1 MSVPVATANT
11 PTVTVATNT
20 LTFTWSGTNTPTSY
34 EVILYQVLTSG
45 GSASA
50 VLTLSPTT
58 ATSGTYASLITGN
71 DYYTTVVATNGNGPS
86 ALVTSSRFSFA
97 PPVASASVA
106 LTGIPGT
113 YSAVFTWSGT
123 NGATSYNIA
132 LWSSGPGG
140 IVSIPFLFSNP
151 TTLTTYTYPNIV
163 TGNLY
168 YMTVSAFN
176 TTGTSLTTSSS
187 PSLAYYNPYG
197 GPQGIQGYPGIVGQ
211 QGPAGPQGQ
220 QGPQGIQGVVSVT
233 NYTTSNVLITSGT
246 SRGTVNANPTV
257 TYDGSTLNINGNVTT
272 TFANSNQIGGVTLSN
287 GYAGI
292 NCNAPTYTLDV
303 NGNGRVSAGN
313 ATTNTPSLLLTGG
326 GNVTGQGGVLALGNP
341 VYGTCNDIAQIA
353 ARLSGSSG
361 NIAQGWLSI
370 YTRSGTNSAPGN
382 AYVERMTISNIT
394 GTTATAV
401 GIAQTTPA
409 YTLDVGGQINAFSAG
424 PTQTMNVRLTAT
436 GTSAN
441 PVLARTLVGSVQ
453 MGNGYGPWL
462 NAYQANSRYTD
473 GIDISICTNN
483 NANDATQVE
492 RLTVQAGATSGGLTR
507 VGIACNSPAYTL
519 DVNGNVKITTNGST
533 STTAY
538 GTTND
543 TLTLL
548 STCNAYAGGITSIF
562 FGNQQYN
569 YPLARIYA
577 QDAQPSSGAAYLGR
591 LVFQTNNQGTTLVE
605 RMRIDSNG
613 YIGIGQSAPQYIL
626 DVTTAGNTQI
636 RIGPRQFQGTAADT
650 STYGLERSRHE
661 IRFAG
666 YRDAMIDKI
675 GSKIVSI
682 NKQTYGGNV
691 QPAIQS
697 ADLVFFT
704 SPPGTGGADDTVER
718 MRIMD
723 TGNVGIGTAAPGYA
737 LDVTGVIR
745 ASSSIYADGNVLL
758 GQVGYGGFAGFQHSS
773 LAAGAGNYALLQDNS
788 ANTYLNAGSGRAIYL
803 RTANNT
809 IGTITSTG
817 LRLGDGNTAS
827 FPLDVS
833 GQQRIY
839 EGTGTGPMN
848 LAANGLAAKA
858 GMPSGS
864 LILQHGDSGGQSS
877 IVFRSTVNQSSDYGY
892 ITYVDDVCNQAGQER
907 SRLLIGTENDLGV
920 NSVQDATVIQPFGGC
935 VGIGQL
941 NPAHALDV
949 TGNINATQYVFIR
962 SSYSFVAYG
971 SGSAAGSNTY
981 MYNDGGGNGFVK
993 TTGTYLNLG
1002 GGNANSVIVTNN
1014 AMSINTFAA
1023 PNYTLDVTGSARIA
1037 GLLISS
1043 GQAATLNGGSLN
1055 GISFG
1060 KSYVDWMSG
1069 GNGVVSYGIG
1079 RGVNNF
1085 PWYTGAEQAPVAIN
1099 GYYGVG
1105 IWDAG
1110 SWNSGTPTLTV
1121 AGGRV
1126 GVQCNAPAQSLD
1138 VNGNAQI
1145 NAYSLIGKLGPY
1157 SNYAGFQDS
1166 RMDTSGPHYTLL
1178 TGDSGTTY
1186 LNASPGKAIYFRNT
1200 NVTTAWINSTSLI
1213 FAIPQGS
1220 NGVSVLSYSN
1230 VPSQTNGTAGTALTN
1245 TFDIPYTIDIGTDAA
1260 SAYAAAPTNGSAA
1273 NATTN
1278 PNYLTTAG
1286 AMYNRVRAVGG
1297 FVSYTVTQWY
1307 AGQNINIHW
1316 YIPWGQYQIMI
1327 NNYGMSG
1334 GGGEANIANYG
1345 SGLWAVQRVTGT
1357 GYSPVIAGLATS
1369 VGAPSFGF
1377 YSYGCWQIGNG
1388 SSTSQVTTT
1397 SITILG
1403 LTIAHY
1409 NGRAYG
1415 VH

>member
-132 LWSSGPGG
+132 MWSSGPGG
-140 IVSIPFLFSNP
+140 IVSIPFIFPNP
-151 TTLTTYTYPNIV
+151 TSFTTYTYPNIV

-168 YMTVSAFN
+168 YMTVSAAN
-176 TTGTSLTTSSS
+176 ASGTSLTASSS

-197 GPQGIQGYPGIVGQ
+197 GPQGIQGYPGVVGQ

-313 ATTNTPSLLLTGG
+313 ASTNTPSLLLTGG
-326 GNVTGQGGVLALGNP
+326 GNVAGQGGVLALGNP
-341 VYGTCNDIAQIA
+341 VYSTCNDIAQIA

-441 PVLARTLVGSVQ
+441 PALARTLVGSVQ

-492 RLTVQAGATSGGLTR
+492 RLTVQAGATSGGPTR

-636 RIGPRQFQGTAADT
+636 RIGPRQFEGTAADT

-666 YRDAMIDKI
+666 YRNVMIDKI

-745 ASSSIYADGNVLL
+745 ASSGMYVDGNVLL

-920 NSVQDATVIQPFGGC
+920 NTVQDATVIQPFGGC

-1023 PNYTLDVTGSARIA
+1023 PNYTLDVGGNARLANFVFSGDRLSLSYWDTDTGFDWISDGVFRIINNDSETLRISSGGIDMKSHDISGVKDISNTNLYATAAVFSGTTAGRLIMVGTQSACYIEAGVNSDTGSAAPLYFTDINNSHQWMCI
-1037 GLLISS
+1037 GSTGNIGMGTNSP
-1043 GQAATLNGGSLN
+1043 ATKLDVV
-1055 GISFG
+1055 G
-1060 KSYVDWMSG
+1060 KITS
-1069 GNGVVSYGIG
+1069 
-1079 RGVNNF
+1079 
-1085 PWYTGAEQAPVAIN
+1085 TGATIDNVKIGSNSFTTAAGATNCTMLLPRA
-1099 GYYGVG
+1099 GVG
-1105 IWDAG
+1105 QPLMSPG
-1110 SWNSGTPTLTV
+1110 FCSMTTGY
-1121 AGGRV
+1121 
-1126 GVQCNAPAQSLD
+1126 
-1138 VNGNAQI
+1138 VNMN
-1145 NAYSLIGKLGPY
+1145 
-1157 SNYAGFQDS
+1157 
-1166 RMDTSGPHYTLL
+1166 
-1178 TGDSGTTY
+1178 GTTY
-1186 LNASPGKAIYFRNT
+1186 YMYG
-1200 NVTTAWINSTSLI
+1200 
-1213 FAIPQGS
+1213 
-1220 NGVSVLSYSN
+1220 
-1230 VPSQTNGTAGTALTN
+1230 
-1245 TFDIPYTIDIGTDAA
+1245 
-1260 SAYAAAPTNGSAA
+1260 TNGSC
-1273 NATTN
+1273 NI
-1278 PNYLTTAG
+1278 
-1286 AMYNRVRAVGG
+1286 V
-1297 FVSYTVTQWY
+1297 Y
-1307 AGQNINIHW
+1307 AGL
-1316 YIPWGQYQIMI
+1316 YAFFWG
-1327 NNYGMSG
+1327 
-1334 GGGEANIANYG
+1334 
-1345 SGLWAVQRVTGT
+1345 V
-1357 GYSPVIAGLATS
+1357 
-1369 VGAPSFGF
+1369 
-1377 YSYGCWQIGNG
+1377 GNG
-1388 SSTSQVTTT
+1388 SCGYQLVYYGGSSNTNQAAGGAYNIQSAGPN
-1397 SITILG
+1397 ITINFN
-1403 LTIAHY
+1403 T
-1409 NGRAYG
+1409 YG
-1415 VH
+1415 ALSMSWSASSYGTVSCTCLVPNAMNN

>member
-1 MSVPVATANT
+1 
-11 PTVTVATNT
+11 
-20 LTFTWSGTNTPTSY
+20 
-34 EVILYQVLTSG
+34 
-45 GSASA
+45 
-50 VLTLSPTT
+50 
-58 ATSGTYASLITGN
+58 
-71 DYYTTVVATNGNGPS
+71 
-86 ALVTSSRFSFA
+86 
-97 PPVASASVA
+97 
-106 LTGIPGT
+106 
-113 YSAVFTWSGT
+113 
-123 NGATSYNIA
+123 
-132 LWSSGPGG
+132 
-140 IVSIPFLFSNP
+140 
-151 TTLTTYTYPNIV
+151 
-163 TGNLY
+163 
-168 YMTVSAFN
+168 MTVSAFN

-197 GPQGIQGYPGIVGQ
+197 GPQGIQGYPGVVGQ

-492 RLTVQAGATSGGLTR
+492 RLTVQAGATSGGPTR

-533 STTAY
+533 STSAY
-538 GTTND
+538 ATTND

-548 STCNAYAGGITSIF
+548 STSNAYAGGIASIF
-562 FGNQQYN
+562 FGNQQFN

-577 QDAQPSSGAAYLGR
+577 QDAQPSSGAAFLSR
-591 LVFQTNNQGTTLVE
+591 LVFQTNAAGTTMAE

-613 YIGIGQSAPQYIL
+613 CIGIGQSAPQYIL

-704 SPPGTGGADDTVER
+704 SPPSTGGADDTVER

-737 LDVTGVIR
+737 LDVNGVIR
-745 ASSSIYADGNVLL
+745 ASSGMYVDGNVLL

-773 LAAGAGNYALLQDNS
+773 LGGGAGNYALLQDNS

-817 LRLGDGNTAS
+817 LRLGDGTVPS

-848 LAANGLAAKA
+848 LASNALAPKG

-892 ITYVDDVCNQAGQER
+892 IAYVDDVCNSSGMER
-907 SRLLIGTENDLGV
+907 SRLLIGTENDYGV
-920 NSVQDATVIQPFGGC
+920 NSVQDATVIQGFGGC
-935 VGIGQL
+935 TGIGQL
-941 NPAHALDV
+941 NPAYILDV
-949 TGNINATQYVFIR
+949 GGTANIGISTGGTLYVGTNTGLLLYGASNSHAYIRADVGPALSDKVLFLGTGGQNFAEFQRTNINVYPSNAFYVR
-962 SSYSFVAYG
+962 NWAG
-971 SGSAAGSNTY
+971 SGN
-981 MYNDGGGNGFVK
+981 FVVEGTSYLK
-993 TTGTYLNLG
+993 TVG
-1002 GGNANSVIVTNN
+1002 
-1014 AMSINTFAA
+1014 INT
-1023 PNYTLDVTGSARIA
+1023 GS
-1037 GLLISS
+1037 
-1043 GQAATLNGGSLN
+1043 
-1055 GISFG
+1055 
-1060 KSYVDWMSG
+1060 
-1069 GNGVVSYGIG
+1069 
-1079 RGVNNF
+1079 
-1085 PWYTGAEQAPVAIN
+1085 PAEA
-1099 GYYGVG
+1099 
-1105 IWDAG
+1105 
-1110 SWNSGTPTLTV
+1110 
-1121 AGGRV
+1121 
-1126 GVQCNAPAQSLD
+1126 LD
-1138 VNGNAQI
+1138 VNGVITNKSFGGGHI
-1145 NAYSLIGKLGPY
+1145 
-1157 SNYAGFQDS
+1157 
-1166 RMDTSGPHYTLL
+1166 RMVPTD
-1178 TGDSGTTY
+1178 GTTY
-1186 LNASPGKAIYFRNT
+1186 TSFFEFYRGGATSRDSYLGYGSGAGMDWSNANGLRLFGGNVSITPSGGGPAGYSAPLTVSAPGPWTGLTT
-1200 NVTTAWINSTSLI
+1200 NPQPGQVIINSTNGTGRLILGCWYTGGVGTGCSIQASDYYSSLDHGAPFFINPLGGTVGINTSSASYALTVNGSI
-1213 FAIPQGS
+1213 FASGDVIAYS
-1220 NGVSVLSYSN
+1220 DARSKTNVS
-1230 VPSQTNGTAGTALTN
+1230 
-1245 TFDIPYTIDIGTDAA
+1245 TIDNALSKVNALRGVTYAMKTEPDIRKIGVIAQEVEKVIPELVLTEDTPEQKK
-1260 SAYAAAPTNGSAA
+1260 SVAYGNITAVLIEAIKE
-1273 NATTN
+1273 
-1278 PNYLTTAG
+1278 LTKRLEAL
-1286 AMYNRVRAVGG
+1286 
-1297 FVSYTVTQWY
+1297 
-1307 AGQNINIHW
+1307 
-1316 YIPWGQYQIMI
+1316 
-1327 NNYGMSG
+1327 
-1334 GGGEANIANYG
+1334 EANC
-1345 SGLWAVQRVTGT
+1345 
-1357 GYSPVIAGLATS
+1357 S
-1369 VGAPSFGF
+1369 V
-1377 YSYGCWQIGNG
+1377 
-1388 SSTSQVTTT
+1388 
-1397 SITILG
+1397 
-1403 LTIAHY
+1403 
-1409 NGRAYG
+1409 
-1415 VH
+1415 